1 MVKIRLKDRV
11 EFSREKMAK
20 VLLASTERL
29 QLDLYCLE
37 AGQSQKPHAHHDTD
51 KVYYVVEGE
60 GRITLGGASEPIEA
74 GEAAV
79 ANAGIEHGLT
89 NTGQSRMVCL
99 VIVAPPPTH

>member
-11 EFSREKMAK
+11 EFSAEKMAR
-20 VLLASTERL
+20 VRLAATDRL

-37 AGQSQKPHAHHDTD
+37 AGQSQKPHAHHDID

-74 GEAAV
+74 GEGVV
-79 ANAGIEHGLT
+79 APAGVEHGVT
-89 NTGQSRMVCL
+89 NTGQGRMVCL